1 MNIPIYDWQLKGKEQ
16 SEKKAQSAE
25 NAQAAVEESKR
36 LYAEIADLQKQLSQL
51 REENIRLNNK
61 E

>member
-1 MNIPIYDWQLKGKEQ
+1 MKGKEQ